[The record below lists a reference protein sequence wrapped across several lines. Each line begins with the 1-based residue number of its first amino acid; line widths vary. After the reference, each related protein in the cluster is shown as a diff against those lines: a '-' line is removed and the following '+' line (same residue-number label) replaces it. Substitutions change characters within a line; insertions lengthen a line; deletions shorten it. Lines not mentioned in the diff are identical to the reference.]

1 MEPGSAPRYEGF
13 PGRVVRMYHGTS
25 PDSARAIISNGRI
38 LRGPKGMLGPAI
50 YFADTADSAVHK
62 SEHRGAVVDAFVYL
76 GVSLIVRRARYHMTY
91 TAVKTVY
98 HCDSVKAEDV
108 VSRPEYAVYNWAQ
121 VCVREIQVNGLVEYT
136 SGRD

>member
-1 MEPGSAPRYEGF
+1 
-13 PGRVVRMYHGTS
+13 
-25 PDSARAIISNGRI
+25 
-38 LRGPKGMLGPAI
+38 MLGPAI

-62 SEHRGAVVDAFVYL
+62 SEHQGAVVDAFVYL
-76 GVSLIVRRARYHMTY
+76 GVSLIVCRARYHMTY

-121 VCVREIQVNGLVEYT
+121 VCIREIQVNGLVEYT

>member
-1 MEPGSAPRYEGF
+1 MESGSDPRYEGF

-25 PDSARAIISNGRI
+25 PDCAQAIISNGRI
-38 LRGPKGMLGPAI
+38 LRGSKGMLGPAI
-50 YFADTADSAVHK
+50 YFADTVEVAEHK
-62 SEHRGAVVDAFVYL
+62 SERNGALIDAFVYL

-121 VCVREIQVNGLVEYT
+121 VCIREIQVNGRVEYT
-136 SGRD
+136 SGGH